1 MNTMTLSDLQ
11 NDGDDGTT
19 SFDTS
24 NDVFAQ
30 ARQRLILFLNCFS
43 FIDKYLSR
51 LLPTN
56 LPEAPPC
63 REQESNSIAAFITN
77 KLDAQSGG

>member
-1 MNTMTLSDLQ
+1 MNEY
-11 NDGDDGTT
+11 
-19 SFDTS
+19 SF
-24 NDVFAQ
+24 
-30 ARQRLILFLNCFS
+30 
-43 FIDKYLSR
+43 R

-77 KLDAQSGG
+77 KLDAQAGGYILEYF